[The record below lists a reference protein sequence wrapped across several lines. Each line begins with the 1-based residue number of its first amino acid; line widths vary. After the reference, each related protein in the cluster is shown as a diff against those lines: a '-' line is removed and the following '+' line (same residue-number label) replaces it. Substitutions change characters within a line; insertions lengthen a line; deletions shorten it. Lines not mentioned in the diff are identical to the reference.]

1 MEVRIKFAALGKWK
15 ECKNKEL
22 SSWIFSKK
30 KKKKVYYKSS
40 HLMMFHNISETV
52 TTTSLQLQKMQKLI

>member
-22 SSWIFSKK
+22 SSWIFSK